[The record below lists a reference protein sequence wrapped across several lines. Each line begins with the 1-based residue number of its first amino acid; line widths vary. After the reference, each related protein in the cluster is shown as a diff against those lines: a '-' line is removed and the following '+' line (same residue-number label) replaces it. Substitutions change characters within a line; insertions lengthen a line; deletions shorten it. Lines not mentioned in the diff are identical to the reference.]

1 MLKEM
6 DRFLTNALDVPVYV
20 SPTAFT
26 NVVVGCA
33 MALENP
39 QALQRS
45 YTQR

>member
-1 MLKEM
+1 M
-6 DRFLTNALDVPVYV
+6 DRFLTNNLDVPVYV

-39 QALQRS
+39 QALNRS